1 MSRIFGTLILLL
13 TIGNL
18 AVFAQQ
24 DSLVMK
30 NKEKLIGEI
39 KSFDEGV
46 LIIETAYSDKDF
58 NVEWDKIAS
67 IKTEQKFFSTKL

>member
-1 MSRIFGTLILLL
+1 MIRIFGTLIILLIL
-13 TIGNL
+13 GNL

-58 NVEWDKIAS
+58 NVEWDKIVS
-67 IKTEQKFFSTKL
+67 IKESL